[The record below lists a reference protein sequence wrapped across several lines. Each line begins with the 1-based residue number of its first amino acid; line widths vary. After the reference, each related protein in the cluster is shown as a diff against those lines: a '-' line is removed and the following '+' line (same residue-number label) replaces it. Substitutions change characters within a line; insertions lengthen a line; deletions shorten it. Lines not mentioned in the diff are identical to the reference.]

1 MSPALE
7 RPQLKL
13 VIESV
18 LFVAEGPVDLRTLAR
33 LTESPPEDIAAAIEE
48 LSAEW
53 RTRGVRIQRSAQ
65 AVQLVSAPET
75 AAYVQRY
82 LGIDEHQ
89 RLSPVV
95 LVTLTVIAY
104 QQPVTKGEVE
114 RILKKNCD
122 YSVAVLKA
130 RELITEVGRTDGPGR
145 PYLYGT
151 TFKFLEHFGLEK
163 PEDLPPLPELETA
176 VDAAAAQAEEAGE
189 EEEGLPTVEELL
201 GADEERAA
209 AEQVDEEEEEG
220 LPTVEELLGTDED
233 AATESE

>member
-1 MSPALE
+1 MAPSID
-7 RPQLKL
+7 RTQLKL

-18 LFVAEGPVDLRTLAR
+18 LFVADGPVDLRTLAR
-33 LTESPPEDIAAAIEE
+33 LTEAPQDDIAAAIGE
-48 LSAEW
+48 LAAEAK
-53 RTRGVRIQRSAQ
+53 TRGVRIQQTGQ

-75 AAYVQRY
+75 AAFVQRY

-114 RILKKNCD
+114 RILRKNCD

-163 PEDLPPLPELETA
+163 PEDLPPLPELEVAA
-176 VDAAAAQAEEAGE
+176 VAAAAAAEGEE

-201 GADEERAA
+201 GAGE
-209 AEQVDEEEEEG
+209 EEEEEG
-220 LPTVEELLGTDED
+220 LPTVEELLGSDDEN
-233 AATESE
+233 APEKA

>member
-1 MSPALE
+1 MSPAID
-7 RPQLKL
+7 RTQLKL

-18 LFVAEGPVDLRTLAR
+18 LFVADGPVDLKTLAR
-33 LTESPPEDIAAAIEE
+33 LTEAPPDDIAAAVDE
-48 LSAEW
+48 LAAESKS
-53 RTRGVRIQRSAQ
+53 RGVRIARVGQ

-75 AAYVQRY
+75 AAFVQRY

-130 RELITEVGRTDGPGR
+130 RELITEVGRTDVPGR

-151 TFKFLEHFGLEK
+151 TFKFLEHFGLK
-163 PEDLPPLPELETA
+163 DPTDLPPMPEAGAE
-176 VDAAAAQAEEAGE
+176 AAAA
-189 EEEGLPTVEELL
+189 T
-201 GADEERAA
+201 
-209 AEQVDEEEEEG
+209 
-220 LPTVEELLGTDED
+220 
-233 AATESE
+233 

>member
-1 MSPALE
+1 MSPAID
-7 RPQLKL
+7 RAQLKL

-18 LFVAEGPVDLRTLAR
+18 LFVADGPVDLRTLAR
-33 LTESPPEDIAAAIEE
+33 LTEAPAEEIRAAIEE
-48 LSAEW
+48 LAAESKS
-53 RTRGVRIQRSAQ
+53 RGVRIQQTGQ

-75 AAYVQRY
+75 APFVQRY

-114 RILKKNCD
+114 RILRKNCD
-122 YSVAVLKA
+122 YSVMILKA

-163 PEDLPPLPELETA
+163 PSDLPPLPELEVA
-176 VDAAAAQAEEAGE
+176 AEAAAAVTEAEGE
-189 EEEGLPTVEELL
+189 DEEGLPTVEELL
-201 GADEERAA
+201 GS
-209 AEQVDEEEEEG
+209 G
-220 LPTVEELLGTDED
+220 
-233 AATESE
+233 ESEEPTPVSSQPLAAGDGEPPDDGDGATPEDK

>member
-1 MSPALE
+1 MAPSID
-7 RPQLKL
+7 RTQLKL

-18 LFVAEGPVDLRTLAR
+18 LFVADGPVDLRTLAR
-33 LTESPPEDIAAAIEE
+33 LTEAPQDEVAAAVAE
-48 LSAEW
+48 LAAEAK
-53 RTRGVRIQRSAQ
+53 TRGVRIQQTGQ

-75 AAYVQRY
+75 ATFVQRY

-89 RLSPVV
+89 RLTPVV

-114 RILKKNCD
+114 RILRKNCD

-163 PEDLPPLPELETA
+163 PEDLPPLPELEVA
-176 VDAAAAQAEEAGE
+176 AEAAAAA
-189 EEEGLPTVEELL
+189 P
-201 GADEERAA
+201 
-209 AEQVDEEEEEG
+209 EEEEG
-220 LPTVEELLGTDED
+220 LPTVEELLGTDGD
-233 AATESE
+233 APGNE